1 VKEIP
6 ITELMSH
13 NVELVTPDTPL
24 RTVIHYMRSR
34 GHSCCLVGE
43 DSSPAGIVTERDL
56 VNVMESFIENPDLA
70 GQPVARYMTAPPHT
84 VQSDQS
90 LFDALVISHAEKVRH
105 LPVVDSD
112 DRLVG
117 IVTHTDLAHAH
128 FHVIELQ
135 RTLIDQAIRDRTEE
149 LEVANRELQLLSM
162 EDALLG
168 IGNRRAM
175 EVDMEHTHS
184 LATRHQ
190 RGYVVVLLD
199 IDYFKT
205 YNDHYGHMAGDNAL
219 RRVTAVI
226 RGEIRKSDRLYRY
239 GGEEFLLLL
248 PDTAACGGRI
258 LTKRLVDKLYA
269 AGLEHVM
276 SPHKVVTI
284 SAGLSEYQLDAA
296 SSQQAW
302 RDVVRQADQALY
314 QAKEKG
320 RNRVA

>member
-34 GHSCCLVGE
+34 GHSCCLIGE
-43 DSSPAGIVTERDL
+43 DNSPAGIVTERDL
-56 VNVMESFIENPDLA
+56 VKVMEPLIENPDLA
-70 GQPVARYMTAPPHT
+70 EQPVAGYMAAPPHT
-84 VQSDQS
+84 VRSDQS

-105 LPVVDSD
+105 LPVVDGD
-112 DRLVG
+112 NRLVG

-135 RTLIDQAIRDRTEE
+135 RTLIEQAIQDRTEE
-149 LEVANRELQLLSM
+149 LEVANRQLKLLSM

-190 RGYVVVLLD
+190 RSYVVVLLD
-199 IDYFKT
+199 VDHFKS

-219 RRVTAVI
+219 QQVTAVI
-226 RGEIRKSDRLYRY
+226 RSVIRQSDRLYRY

-248 PDTAACGGRI
+248 PDTAACGART
-258 LTKRLVDKLYA
+258 LTRRLVEKLHA

-276 SPHKVVTI
+276 SAYKVVTI
-284 SAGLSEYQLDAA
+284 SAGLAEYGKGAA
-296 SSQQAW
+296 SRPENWQ
-302 RDVVRQADQALY
+302 DIVHKADQALY
-314 QAKEKG
+314 QAKQNG

>member
-1 VKEIP
+1 
-6 ITELMSH
+6 MSH

-34 GHSCCLVGE
+34 GHSCCLIGE
-43 DSSPAGIVTERDL
+43 DNRPAGIVTERDL
-56 VNVMESFIENPDLA
+56 VKVMESLVENPDLA
-70 GQPVARYMTAPPHT
+70 QQPVAGYMAAPPHT

-112 DRLVG
+112 NRLVG

-135 RTLIDQAIRDRTEE
+135 RTLIDRAIQDRTEE
-149 LEVANRELQLLSM
+149 LEAANRELELLSM

-190 RGYVVVLLD
+190 RSYVVVLLD
-199 IDYFKT
+199 VDHFKS

-219 RRVTAVI
+219 QQVTAVI
-226 RGEIRKSDRLYRY
+226 RSSIRKSDRLYRY

-248 PDTAACGGRI
+248 PDTAAGGART
-258 LTKRLVDKLYA
+258 LTKRLVDKLHA
-269 AGLEHVM
+269 AALEHVM
-276 SPHKVVTI
+276 SSYNVVTI
-284 SAGLSEYQLDAA
+284 SAGLAEYRQDAA
-296 SSQQAW
+296 SRTENWQ
-302 RDVVRQADQALY
+302 DIVRKADQALY
-314 QAKEKG
+314 QAKENG

>member
-1 VKEIP
+1 MKEIP

-13 NVELVTPDTPL
+13 NVELVTPATPL
-24 RTVIHYMRSR
+24 RTVIHNMRSK
-34 GHSCCLVGE
+34 GHSCCLIGE
-43 DSSPAGIVTERDL
+43 DNSPAGIVTERDL
-56 VNVMESFIENPDLA
+56 VNVMESFIENPGLA
-70 GQPVARYMTAPPHT
+70 EQAIADYMAAPPHT
-84 VQSDQS
+84 VRSDQS

-105 LPVVDSD
+105 LPVVDD
-112 DRLVG
+112 DNRLVG
-117 IVTHTDLAHAH
+117 IVTHTDLTHAH

-135 RTLIDQAIRDRTEE
+135 RTLIDRAIRDRTEE
-149 LEVANRELQLLSM
+149 LEVANRELESLSM

-199 IDYFKT
+199 VDHFKL
-205 YNDHYGHMAGDNAL
+205 YNDHYGHMAGDKAL
-219 RRVTAVI
+219 QRVTAVI
-226 RGEIRKSDRLYRY
+226 LSAVRKSDRLYRY

-248 PDTAACGGRI
+248 PDTAARGGRT
-258 LTKRLVDKLYA
+258 LTKRLVDKLHA
-269 AGLEHVM
+269 VGLEHVM
-276 SPHKVVTI
+276 SPYKVVTI
-284 SAGLSEYQLDAA
+284 SAGLSDYQADAA
-296 SSQQAW
+296 SRHHAW
-302 RDVVRQADQALY
+302 QDIVQKADQALY